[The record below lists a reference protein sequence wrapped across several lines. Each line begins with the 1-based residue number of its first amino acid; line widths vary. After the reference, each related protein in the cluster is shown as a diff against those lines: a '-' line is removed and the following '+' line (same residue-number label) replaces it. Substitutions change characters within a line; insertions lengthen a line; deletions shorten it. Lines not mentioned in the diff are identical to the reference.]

1 MGARKR
7 LTGEVVS
14 NAMDKTVV
22 VKVVRISEHPLY
34 RKKIRKASRFSAHD
48 ENGICAVGDRV
59 LIEETRPLSKTKR
72 WRVVVGDR
80 VLIEETRPL
89 SKTKRWR
96 VVTVLQKARVEGGE
110 EVDSVENYA

>member
-1 MGARKR
+1 MRERELSEEKQGLSRMGARKR

-48 ENGICAVGDRV
+48 ENGIVQWGSGSD
-59 LIEETRPLSKTKR
+59 
-72 WRVVVGDR
+72 
-80 VLIEETRPL
+80 
-89 SKTKRWR
+89 
-96 VVTVLQKARVEGGE
+96 
-110 EVDSVENYA
+110 

>member
-72 WRVVVGDR
+72 WRVV
-80 VLIEETRPL
+80 
-89 SKTKRWR
+89 
-96 VVTVLQKARVEGGE
+96 TVLQKARVEGGE

>member
-34 RKKIRKASRFSAHD
+34 GKKVKKVRRFPAHD
-48 ENGICAVGDRV
+48 ENKICAVGDRV
-59 LIEETRPLSKTKR
+59 
-72 WRVVVGDR
+72 V
-80 VLIEETRPL
+80 IEETRPL